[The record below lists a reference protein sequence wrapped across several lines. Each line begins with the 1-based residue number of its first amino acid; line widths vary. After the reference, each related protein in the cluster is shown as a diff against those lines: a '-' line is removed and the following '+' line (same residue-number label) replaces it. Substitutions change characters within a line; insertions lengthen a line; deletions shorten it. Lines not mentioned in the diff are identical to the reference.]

1 MVLGYAPIKHRR
13 QEDVLPMLEAPV
25 EAHLVARV
33 RHMGGISLKT
43 DRVDGKKFLDRT
55 CFLPHGRVAVF
66 ELKRP
71 KGGRLDK
78 YQTELI
84 KQLIALG
91 IEVYRC
97 NTKEEVDAALKG

>member
-1 MVLGYAPIKHRR
+1 MFS
-13 QEDVLPMLEAPV
+13 MLEAPV
-25 EAHLVARV
+25 EDYLVARV
-33 RHMGGISLKT
+33 KSMGGISLKT

-71 KGGRLDK
+71 KGGRLDA
-78 YQTELI
+78 YQKALI
-84 KQLIALG
+84 ERLLVLG

-97 NTKEEVDAALKG
+97 NTKEEVDAALRG